1 MAGSLMEAATTLFRS
16 NVRTRGDRVWVDA
29 LEIDDDCAIR
39 LVRDRERAGD
49 DPTKLI
55 VDAIEIG
62 VRVLDREQ
70 AGANAEFVRAEFE
83 RAARELE
90 TEFVQRARKVAE
102 RLDAKVDEAFGAD
115 DGQVAKVLARHFGE
129 DSTSAVQNQVRE
141 IVGEVMT
148 KSRADLVRQ
157 FSSAD
162 SSNPLSDF
170 KSMAQAMMR
179 QAADRQA
186 EQLTAMTNRIDEMRL
201 EIGGLRAERQK
212 LEEVAAERDKG
223 TAKGRTFEEQV
234 HEAIDRLALAQG
246 DGCDAVG
253 DLLEGTRRTGD
264 ILVAVGAACGP
275 ARGRIVFEAKTTRL
289 SQPKA
294 LEELD
299 RALTVRSADY
309 AILVVPTEADVPARM
324 TPLRE
329 YNGDKLVVALDPPTA
344 GQLPGE
350 GSQLALAVG
359 YSLARARV
367 LMARTSEATERVDC
381 AAVRETCERAVAAME
396 DVRRIKQQLT
406 GARTQIDKAGEI
418 VEAMAARV
426 RAHIV
431 EIDALIDGGAAA
443 AQRAML

>member
-1 MAGSLMEAATTLFRS
+1 MAGSPVEAATTLFRS

-90 TEFVQRARKVAE
+90 TEFIARARKVAE
-102 RLDAKVDEAFGAD
+102 RLDQKVDEAFGAD

-129 DSTSAVQNQVRE
+129 DSTSAVQNQVRA

-162 SSNPLSDF
+162 SSNPLADF

-186 EQLTAMTNRIDEMRL
+186 DQLTAMTTRIDEMRL
-201 EIGGLRAERQK
+201 EIGGLRAEREK
-212 LEEVAAERDKG
+212 LVEVAAERDKG

-264 ILVAVGAACGP
+264 IVVAVGAACGP
-275 ARGRIVFEAKTTRL
+275 ARGRIVFEAKSSRL

-309 AILVVPTEADVPARM
+309 AILVVPSEADVPARM

-329 YNGDKLVVALDPPTA
+329 YNGDKLVVALDPPA
-344 GQLPGE
+344 PGELPGE
-350 GSQLALAVG
+350 GAQLALQVG

-367 LMARTSEATERVDC
+367 LMARSGEATELVDR
-381 AAVRETCERAVAAME
+381 AAVRETCERAIAAME
-396 DVRRIKQQLT
+396 EVRRIKQQLT

-418 VEAMAARV
+418 VEAMAGRV
-426 RAHIV
+426 RAHIA
-431 EIDALIDGGAAA
+431 EIDGLIAGGVGQ
-443 AQRAML
+443 AQRALL

>member
-1 MAGSLMEAATTLFRS
+1 MEAATTLFRS

-29 LEIDDDCAIR
+29 LEVDDECAVR
-39 LVRDRERAGD
+39 LVHDRERAGE

-90 TEFVQRARKVAE
+90 TEFIARARKVAE
-102 RLDAKVDEAFGAD
+102 RLDQKVDEAFGAD

-129 DSTSAVQNQVRE
+129 DSTSAVQNQVRS

-148 KSRADLVRQ
+148 QSRADLVRQ

-162 SSNPLSDF
+162 ASNPLSDF
-170 KSMAQAMMR
+170 KSMAQSMMR

-186 EQLTAMTNRIDEMRL
+186 EQLTAMTTRIDEMRL

-234 HEAIDRLALAQG
+234 HDAVDRLALAQG

-264 ILVAVGAACGP
+264 IVVGVGAACGP
-275 ARGRIVFEAKTTRL
+275 ARGRIVFEAKSSRL

-299 RALTVRSADY
+299 RALRVRSADY
-309 AILVVPTEADVPARM
+309 AILVVPSEADVPARM

-329 YNGDKLVVALDPPTA
+329 YNGDKLVVALDPPPP
-344 GQLPGE
+344 GELPGS
-350 GSQLALAVG
+350 GAQLALQVG

-367 LMARTSEATERVDC
+367 LMARTGEATERVDF
-381 AAVRETCERAVAAME
+381 AAVKETCERAVAAME
-396 DVRRIKQQLT
+396 EVRRIKQQLT

-418 VEAMAARV
+418 VEAMASRV
-426 RAHIV
+426 RAHIA
-431 EIDALIDGGAAA
+431 EIDGLIDGGAGR
-443 AQRAML
+443 AQTALL

>member
-1 MAGSLMEAATTLFRS
+1 MAGSPMEAARTLFHS
-16 NVRTRGDRVWVDA
+16 NVRTRGDRVWIDG
-29 LEIDDDCAIR
+29 LQLDDDCAVR
-39 LVRDRERAGD
+39 LVRDRERAGE

-55 VDAIEIG
+55 VDAVEIG

-90 TEFVQRARKVAE
+90 TEFVQRAKKVAE
-102 RLDAKVDEAFGAD
+102 RLDQKVDEAFRAD

-129 DSTSAVQNQVRE
+129 DSTSAVQNQVRA

-148 KSRADLVRQ
+148 QSRADLVRQ

-162 SSNPLSDF
+162 ASNPLSDF

-179 QAADRQA
+179 QAADRQS
-186 EQLTAMTNRIDEMRL
+186 EQLTAMTHRIDEMRL

-212 LEEVAAERDKG
+212 LEEVAAEREKG

-234 HEAIDRLALAQG
+234 HDAIDRLALAQG

-264 ILVAVGAACGP
+264 IVVSVGAACGP
-275 ARGRIVFEAKTTRL
+275 GRGRIVFEAKSSRL

-299 RALTVRSADY
+299 RALSVRSADY
-309 AILVVPTEADVPARM
+309 AILVVPGEADVPARM

-329 YNGDKLVVALDPPTA
+329 YNGDKLVVALDPPAA
-344 GQLPGE
+344 GELPGE
-350 GSQLALAVG
+350 GAQLALQVG

-367 LMARTSEATERVDC
+367 LMARSGEATERVDY
-381 AAVRETCERAVAAME
+381 AAVKETCERAVTAME
-396 DVRRIKQQLT
+396 EVRRIKQQLT

-418 VEAMAARV
+418 VEAMATRV
-426 RAHIV
+426 RGHLT
-431 EIDALIDGGAAA
+431 EIAGLVDGAVDHHQAAL
-443 AQRAML
+443 L

>member
-1 MAGSLMEAATTLFRS
+1 MAGWIMEAATTLFHS

-29 LEIDDDCAIR
+29 LQIDDDCAVR
-39 LVRDRERAGD
+39 LVRDRERAGE

-90 TEFVQRARKVAE
+90 TEFVARARKVAE
-102 RLDAKVDEAFGAD
+102 RLDQKVDEAFGAE

-129 DSTSAVQNQVRE
+129 DSTSAVQNQVRA

-148 KSRADLVRQ
+148 QSRADLVRQ

-162 SSNPLSDF
+162 ASNPLSDF

-179 QAADRQA
+179 QAADRQT

-201 EIGGLRAERQK
+201 ELGGLRAERQK

-223 TAKGRTFEEQV
+223 TAKGRSFEEQV

-253 DLLEGTRRTGD
+253 DLLEGARRTGD
-264 ILVAVGAACGP
+264 IVVGVGAACGP
-275 ARGRIVFEAKTTRL
+275 SRGRIVFEAKSSRL

-309 AILVVPTEADVPARM
+309 AILVVPSEADVPSRM
-324 TPLRE
+324 TALRE
-329 YNGDKLVVALDPPTA
+329 YNGDKLVVALDPPAA
-344 GQLPGE
+344 GLLPGE
-350 GSQLALAVG
+350 GTQLALQVG

-367 LMARTSEATERVDC
+367 LMARGGDATERIDC
-381 AAVRETCERAVAAME
+381 EAVRETCERAVAAME

-418 VEAMAARV
+418 VETMASRV
-426 RAHIV
+426 RAHIA
-431 EIDALIDGGAAA
+431 EIDSLIDGGIGR
-443 AQRAML
+443 QRALL